1 MPVLIYYSEP
11 NEQHDENNQ
20 IQYSPPT
27 LEVSLDPEEVI
38 IVRHKRLDE
47 MTREDVDAEIHWAG
61 SVFEPDLVNRRF
73 AEPLIDILCKLLKME
88 LFLSRTVSALLLS
101 HRPTHHGTKWI
112 GQSGLVE
119 YSRRL
124 NR

>member
-27 LEVSLDPEEVI
+27 LEVSLDPEEVM

-47 MTREDVDAEIHWAG
+47 MTREDVDAEIHWAE
-61 SVFEPDLVNRRF
+61 SVFEPDLRNRGF
-73 AEPLIDILCKLLKME
+73 AGPLIDILLQIIADGIV
-88 LFLSRTVSALLLS
+88 F
-101 HRPTHHGTKWI
+101 
-112 GQSGLVE
+112 VE
-119 YSRRL
+119 NRL
-124 NR
+124 DAAAQPPSNAPRD